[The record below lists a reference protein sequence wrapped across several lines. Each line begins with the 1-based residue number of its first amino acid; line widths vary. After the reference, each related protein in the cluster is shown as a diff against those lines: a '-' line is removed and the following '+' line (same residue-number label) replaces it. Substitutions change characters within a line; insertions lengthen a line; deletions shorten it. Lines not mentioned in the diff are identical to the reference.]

1 MNQAATF
8 ATTDTKLHVP
18 AITFS
23 INDNAKLLQHLKSGF
38 KCTIIWN
45 KYYLNAAIQARNQYL
60 DYLIDS
66 SFQGVER
73 LFVLSFGNNVHR
85 ILHTSY
91 FLPTVETKYCNDMID
106 GKKGFD

>member
-8 ATTDTKLHVP
+8 ATTDTKLHAP
-18 AITFS
+18 AVTFS
-23 INDNAKLLQHLKSGF
+23 TSDNAKLLHQLKSGF

-45 KYYLNAAIQARNQYL
+45 KYHFNATIQARNQYL

-66 SFQGVER
+66 SFQGVKR

-85 ILHTSY
+85 ILHASY
-91 FLPTVETKYCNDMID
+91 FLPTVETKCCNDMFN
-106 GKKGFD
+106 GKKGF